1 MMDLVESDVKDQ
13 GDGREK
19 REKREKRE
27 VDGGGSQEKGRSNNT
42 HRAK

>member
-1 MMDLVESDVKDQ
+1 MMDLVESDDKDQ
-13 GDGREK
+13 GDG

-42 HRAK
+42 HRVK